1 MLEGDDGRCSL
12 NVVTYNA
19 LIEGLC
25 LSGEADEARKMMS
38 RMRLNGLK
46 EDVANNTSLSKGFC
60 IMGNVE
66 AMFSKFILMMPNT
79 QVKNQES
86 SNQWGKT
93 HRIK

>member
-1 MLEGDDGRCSL
+1 MLERDYGRCSP

-46 EDVANNTSLSKGFC
+46 EDVATNTSLLKGFC
-60 IMGNVE
+60 IVG
-66 AMFSKFILMMPNT
+66 
-79 QVKNQES
+79 
-86 SNQWGKT
+86 
-93 HRIK
+93 

>member
-46 EDVANNTSLSKGFC
+46 EDVATNTSLLKGFC
-60 IMGNVE
+60 IVG
-66 AMFSKFILMMPNT
+66 
-79 QVKNQES
+79 
-86 SNQWGKT
+86 
-93 HRIK
+93 